1 MVSARADINVHS
13 GSHRMPLP
21 PEETVRELSCALGV
35 SACFLTQELRLA
47 AAHPALLPDD
57 SESVTQLETGVRQRL
72 AQATPLRRTRVLGD
86 ERQMCVGPVWDP
98 DTDMRAGYVVVPYP
112 AAQEELS
119 TIFARVEHACAEI
132 AQWLQYQHK
141 LEFARKDTVREVAL
155 AVLAESTSSSGFW
168 TDKLRSLGVPL
179 APFYRP
185 AVLRQLV
192 GAAEPADP
200 AGVLHLLRDG
210 LERHH
215 SQLYVGR
222 QSNEC
227 YAVFF
232 PDEHLG
238 GRLAERAADMLRR
251 ELRRLDT
258 TLEAGFVAIL
268 AEHSVGADVVSRVF
282 QKLVRI
288 VPVALREETEP
299 VVRTPEYYALQC
311 LLGSLDPQMSS
322 QYVTSIV
329 GSLLDHDAAH
339 DSRLLRTLAAY
350 VEEGCSVNRTASRL
364 FSHRN
369 TVRRHL
375 ERAEEVLGLSLTD
388 SGVCFRLL
396 LATTLLCYGGSGYE
410 QACRPTPAEHRSG
423 FNGDSVA

>member
-1 MVSARADINVHS
+1 MVSAGADINPHS

-47 AAHPALLPDD
+47 AAHPAPLPGD
-57 SESVTQLETGVRQRL
+57 SESVAQLETGVRQRL

-86 ERQMCVGPVWDP
+86 ERQMCVGPVRDP
-98 DTDMRAGYVVVPYP
+98 DTDRRAGYVVVPYP
-112 AAQEELS
+112 AAREPS
-119 TIFARVEHACAEI
+119 TIFARVEYACAEI
-132 AQWLQYQHK
+132 AQWLRFQHE
-141 LEFARKDTVREVAL
+141 LELARKGTVREVAL

-185 AVLRQLV
+185 AVLRQLA

-200 AGVLHLLRDG
+200 AGVLRLLRDG
-210 LERHH
+210 LERYH

-222 QSNEC
+222 QPNES

-238 GRLAERAADMLRR
+238 ERQAERAPDMLRR
-251 ELRRLDT
+251 QLRRLHS
-258 TLEAGFVAIL
+258 TLGAGFVAIL

-282 QKLVRI
+282 QNLVRI

-299 VVRTPEYYALQC
+299 AVRTPGHYALQC
-311 LLGSLDPQMSS
+311 LLGSLDPQTSS

-339 DSRLLRTLAAY
+339 GSGLLRTLAAY
-350 VEEGCSVNRTASRL
+350 LEEGCSVNRAASRL

-388 SGVCFRLL
+388 PGVCFRVL
-396 LATTLLCYGGSGYE
+396 LATTLLRYGEPGCE
-410 QACRPTPAEHRSG
+410 QVCDFTPVEQFRDHG
-423 FNGDSVA
+423 